1 MCNLK
6 QLGNCQSVFE
16 NCLALIE
23 RFAENGLIHGDFNE
37 FNLMISEDSSLT
49 VIDFPQCVSVNHLNA
64 IDYFDRDVECIY
76 TFFEK
81 MRNKS
86 LECEENKSF
95 DLSAHPMPNLKAI
108 QVKCN
113 LDA

>member
-1 MCNLK
+1 
-6 QLGNCQSVFE
+6 
-16 NCLALIE
+16 
-23 RFAENGLIHGDFNE
+23 
-37 FNLMISEDSSLT
+37 MIGEDSSLT

-86 LECEENKSF
+86 LQCEENKSF
-95 DLSAHPMPNLKAI
+95 ELTAYPMLSLKTVQI
-108 QVKCN
+108 KRN
-113 LDA
+113 LD